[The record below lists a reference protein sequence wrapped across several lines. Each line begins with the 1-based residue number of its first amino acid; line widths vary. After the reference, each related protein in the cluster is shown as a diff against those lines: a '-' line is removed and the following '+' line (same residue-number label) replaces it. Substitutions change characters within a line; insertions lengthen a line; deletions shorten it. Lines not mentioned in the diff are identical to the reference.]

1 MAAEFLLHLESYF
14 KKFVDEDT
22 QRRIDLIAHRESSSD
37 FGVDQFGFDA
47 RSLIS
52 IAPFMVWLY
61 RHYFRCEVVGAE
73 NIPDGRMM
81 VIANHSGQLPFDGA
95 MIITSF
101 ILEPNHPRFLRGMV
115 EKWSSELPFIST
127 LFARLGQV
135 VGTPSTCKKLLEQ
148 DNGVIVFPEGVEG
161 ISKLFSDR
169 YKLTRFGNGFM
180 RIALSAQAP
189 IVPVALIGAE
199 EQAPAIANLAPLAKA
214 LSLPALPIIF
224 PQLIPLPLPTKYRI
238 YIGEPLHFSG
248 DGTED
253 DDEIRAFVQKTKDT
267 IQAMIHQGLM
277 QRKHIFF

>member
-1 MAAEFLLHLESYF
+1 MAAEFLLHLEAYF

-22 QRRIDLIAHRESSSD
+22 QHRIDQIAHRESSTD

-101 ILEPNHPRFLRGMV
+101 ILEPKNPRFLRGMV
-115 EKWSSELPFIST
+115 EKWSSEIPFIST

-214 LSLPALPIIF
+214 LGMPALPIIF
-224 PQLIPLPLPTKYRI
+224 PQLLPLPLPTKYRI

-253 DDEIRAFVQKTKDT
+253 DDEIRAMVQKTKDT
-267 IQAMIHQGLM
+267 IQAMIDQGLA